1 MADNWRVARRR
12 RDVVRAEHTRE
23 VTRAETRV
31 ELAADAMAAIVA
43 IAEEAERNR
52 RELADARAQ
61 IVRLERLLVGLALE
75 IKAGAERHAHL
86 EDQAGAR

>member
-12 RDVVRAEHTRE
+12 REVVRAEHTRE

-31 ELAADAMAAIVA
+31 ELSAEAKAAIIG
-43 IAEEAERNR
+43 IAAETERAR
-52 RELADARAQ
+52 RELAEARAQ

-86 EDQAGAR
+86 EEGD